1 MFSYRVHAD
10 QDRTDIDSCNRN
22 ACKPYCDPLNS
33 MFKPTALYKVLFVC
47 AALEALY
54 VLTFSMAAT
63 NSLSDADLLLP
74 FWALTVCCSYLLFRD
89 WKVSLQ
95 LTVAVIGCSLLLYNV
110 LLPAQRR
117 VLTDVVAFLRWL
129 LILAA
134 SAYEIYFVV
143 KVIARFR
150 TELSKRKTVPEVLES
165 GFSQQF
171 AGMEIPNLLKI
182 FLVSELTGVW
192 TIWILLGLCKDHDR
206 AVLDSTCELNP
217 GVSRRVFS
225 VVYAVLVLATVWIFS
240 RFGLTFAVLFIVLSS
255 YLWAQAFAHCER
267 IRRYGLSRAGDYLKV
282 SMGLLG
288 YATAPLSGARIDTE
302 TSEVGYVIGFN
313 RPNLRIRLEAPI
325 TIWGNPV
332 WDIGLCAAH
341 PARITAL
348 MPTKTARDR

>member
-1 MFSYRVHAD
+1 
-10 QDRTDIDSCNRN
+10 
-22 ACKPYCDPLNS
+22 

-63 NSLSDADLLLP
+63 NSLSDADLLPP
-74 FWALTVCCSYLLFRD
+74 FWAFTAFCSYALFRD

-95 LTVAVIGCSLLLYNV
+95 LTVVVIGCSLLLYKI
-110 LLPAQRR
+110 LLPTQRR
-117 VLTDVVAFLRWL
+117 LLTDVVALLRWP

-134 SAYEIYFVV
+134 SAYEVYLVG

-150 TELSKRKTVPEVLES
+150 TELSKRKTVPEMLEN
-165 GFSQQF
+165 GFIQQF
-171 AGMEIPNLLKI
+171 AGVEIPNILKN
-182 FLVSELTGVW
+182 FLVFELTGVW
-192 TIWILLGLCKDHDR
+192 TIWILLGLSKDYDR
-206 AVLDSTCELNP
+206 AVLDNTFELDP
-217 GVSRRVFS
+217 GVSRRVFC
-225 VVYAVLVLATVWIFS
+225 VVYASLVLATVWIFS

-267 IRRYGLSRAGDYLKV
+267 IRCYGLSRAGDYLKV

-325 TIWGNPV
+325 AIWGNQV
-332 WDIGLCAAH
+332 WSIGICATR
-341 PARITAL
+341 PAQITV
-348 MPTKTARDR
+348 

>member
-1 MFSYRVHAD
+1 
-10 QDRTDIDSCNRN
+10 
-22 ACKPYCDPLNS
+22 
-33 MFKPTALYKVLFVC
+33 MFKPTAFYKVLFVC

-54 VLTFSMAAT
+54 VLTFSMPAT
-63 NSLSDADLLLP
+63 NSLSDAELLPP
-74 FWALTVCCSYLLFRD
+74 FWALTVFCSYMLFRD

-95 LTVAVIGCSLLLYNV
+95 LTVAVIGCSLLLYKV

-117 VLTDVVAFLRWL
+117 LLTDVVALLRWP

-134 SAYEIYFVV
+134 SAYEVYLVG

-150 TELSKRKTVPEVLES
+150 TELSKGKTVPEVLES

-171 AGMEIPNLLKI
+171 GGMEIPKFLQSL
-182 FLVSELTGVW
+182 LVSELTGVW

-206 AVLDSTCELNP
+206 AVVDSTCELNP

-225 VVYAVLVLATVWIFS
+225 VVYTMLVLATVWIFS

-313 RPNLRIRLEAPI
+313 RPNLRILLEAPI

-332 WDIGLCAAH
+332 WSIGVCATR
-341 PARITAL
+341 PTQITA
-348 MPTKTARDR
+348 

>member
-1 MFSYRVHAD
+1 
-10 QDRTDIDSCNRN
+10 
-22 ACKPYCDPLNS
+22 
-33 MFKPTALYKVLFVC
+33 MFKPTVLYKVFFVC

-54 VLTFSMAAT
+54 VLTFSIAAT
-63 NSLSDADLLLP
+63 NSLSDADLLPP
-74 FWALTVCCSYLLFRD
+74 FWALTVFCSYALFRD

-117 VLTDVVAFLRWL
+117 LLTDVVALLRWP

-134 SAYEIYFVV
+134 SACEVYFVG

-150 TELSKRKTVPEVLES
+150 TELGKRKTVPEMLEN
-165 GFSQQF
+165 GFIQQF
-171 AGMEIPNLLKI
+171 SGMEIPNLLKN
-182 FLVSELTGVW
+182 FLVLELTGMW
-192 TIWILLGLCKDHDR
+192 TIWILLGLSKDYDR
-206 AVLDSTCELNP
+206 AVLDNTFELNP
-217 GVSRRVFS
+217 GVSRPVFC
-225 VVYAVLVLATVWIFS
+225 VVYASLVLAAVWIFS
-240 RFGLTFAVLFIVLSS
+240 RFGLIFAVLFIVLSS

-288 YATAPLSGARIDTE
+288 YATAPLSGARIDAE

-313 RPNLRIRLEAPI
+313 RPNLCIRLEAPI

-332 WDIGLCAAH
+332 WSIGICAAR
-341 PARITAL
+341 PAQITA
-348 MPTKTARDR
+348 